1 MSELVISYYP
11 ADEPLITPILAR
23 LCELGVEAVAT
34 PIDRVTPAAFEQ
46 ARNGLILLC
55 WSPGLVGSGQ
65 TTDGVL
71 PSVAAGKVISCLI
84 APCQFP
90 AAIDTDPIDSLIGW
104 QGGADAAAWLA
115 LVSRIAVALQRP
127 GLIELSRAFA
137 TGIEQDRHA
146 FAKRYPDEPVAKDI
160 WRQRET
166 KYRQAFEHSLAFAR
180 ANFDRRVR
188 NDWRKIEDMLKV
200 YKTEFEIWLE
210 DERLGNSRAL
220 PQPHFLTA
228 DDFNEQDSAREAETK
243 AGALADQLARE
254 YSRRR
259 ELSDR
264 AARLELQ
271 LQQSEAEA
279 TLKLQM
285 ASRAMEAAYKHAQTA
300 EREHAAIVVERN
312 ILNHGQAA
320 LRSELERARNS
331 PRRRRIVASVV
342 IATAVIGG
350 GLARQLWSNMPTE
363 LVRADITASI
373 PEFTGTSSTAS
384 RKGITPGVTKE
395 TVGPFLNEAL
405 KVAPGAVVT
414 ALLRV
419 NRSDVFANVPD
430 EDLSALASRLMKIA
444 PRAALIEM
452 IRAEPQEVVDSTLQ
466 SFPDILIPTV
476 VRAMPEAVLQQLA
489 HDNEGALIKQVTTGF
504 PAAAAAELTRTNP
517 AALAAALVKSQ
528 PEALLSEMLQAEP
541 DAMVQRTVQLYP
553 NASAAQL
560 LKGDADQF
568 VSEITKLLPDKLL
581 TELLRVNQNRVIGA
595 IVRDFPSA
603 VAAEMLRSDP
613 NSLVSSALKL
623 DPSRL
628 IGDAARLAPETV
640 VAEALRSNLSSVT
653 LQAIK
658 MAPPSLI
665 VELVKARPAELAS
678 AMAKTYPGAVTAELL
693 KYSSETVMAEVL
705 KAKPSVLTAK
715 PAAEASTALR
725 ASTSGLISTD
735 QSTVTTEEIG
745 QVPLEAVRNI
755 VSRAAKLAVLS
766 TAAPA
771 APKNAEKEIIQDC
784 ELCPRLAAI
793 PAGTSFIGL
802 RGEEKLSSDIVDRSA
817 HGRVVTIAA
826 PFALSESKITVGQFK
841 AFMLERHK
849 LETSADT
856 CRSFGGRAQRN
867 AKLNYLSP
875 GFEQEDAHPVVC
887 VSWRDAVEYAQ
898 WLSEKTGKHYR
909 LPTEAEWEYSA
920 RATSHDEWRGADNP
934 SEGCRFG
941 NILDASA
948 FAKRA
953 VSDRS
958 QAASCSDQWVYTSP
972 PGAFAANGFGL
983 FDMYGN
989 AHEWVQDCWNDDLS
1003 SLPGDGSARNGETDS
1018 AQCTSE
1024 MRVRRGSA
1032 WTTPPAASGLA
1043 ARWKGTESHAFQDTG
1058 FRVLREGN

>member
-11 ADEPLITPILAR
+11 AEESLITPILTR
-23 LCELGVEAVAT
+23 LCELGIEVVAT
-34 PIDRVTPAAFEQ
+34 PIDRVTPAPFEQ
-46 ARNGLILLC
+46 LRNNGLILLC

-65 TTDGVL
+65 
-71 PSVAAGKVISCLI
+71 AADSIGAAMATGKVISCLI
-84 APCQFP
+84 APCQLP
-90 AAIDTDPIDSLIGW
+90 AAIDTDPSDSLIGW
-104 QGGADAAAWLA
+104 QGGADAAAWLS

-137 TGIEQDRHA
+137 TGVEQDRHA
-146 FAKRYPDEPVAKDI
+146 FAKRYPDEPVAKEI

-166 KYRQAFEHSLAFAR
+166 KHRQAFEHSLAFAR

-228 DDFNEQDSAREAETK
+228 EDFNEQDSTGEAEAK

-320 LRSELERARNS
+320 LRSELERARSS
-331 PRRRRIVASVV
+331 PRRRRMVATVV
-342 IATAVIGG
+342 IAITVVSS
-350 GLARQLWSNMPTE
+350 GLASRLWSSMPTA
-363 LVRADITASI
+363 LVRADMTASI
-373 PEFTGTSSTAS
+373 PESTATS
-384 RKGITPGVTKE
+384 PTVRKGIYPGLTKE

-405 KVAPGAVVT
+405 RIAPGAVVT
-414 ALLRV
+414 ALLRS
-419 NRSDVFANVPD
+419 NRSDVFADIGDDDV
-430 EDLSALASRLMKIA
+430 SAFASRLMKLA
-444 PRAALIEM
+444 PRTALLEL
-452 IRAEPQEVVDSTLQ
+452 IRAQPQQVVDSALQ
-466 SFPDILIPTV
+466 FFPDVLIPTV
-476 VRAMPEAVLQQLA
+476 VRAVPEAVLQQLA
-489 HDNEGALIKQVTTGF
+489 RENESMLIKQVTSGF
-504 PAAAAAELTRTNP
+504 PAAAAAELTRSNP
-517 AALAAALVKSQ
+517 GAVVAALVKSQ
-528 PEALLSEMLQAEP
+528 PEALLSEMFRAEP
-541 DAMVQRTVQLYP
+541 DAVVERSVQLYP
-553 NASAAQL
+553 NATAGQL
-560 LKGDADQF
+560 LKVNAEQF
-568 VSEITKLLPDKLL
+568 VAEITKLLPDKVLS
-581 TELLRVNQNRVIGA
+581 ELLRANQNQVIGA
-595 IVRDFPSA
+595 IVRDFPVA
-603 VAAEMLRSDP
+603 VASEMRRSDP

-658 MAPPSLI
+658 MAPASLI
-665 VELVKARPAELAS
+665 VEIVKARPAELAS
-678 AMAKTYPGAVTAELL
+678 AVAKTYPGAVMAELL
-693 KYSSETVMAEVL
+693 KYSPETVTTEL
-705 KAKPSVLTAK
+705 RKAKPSVLTAR
-715 PAAEASTALR
+715 AAADASTALR
-725 ASTSGLISTD
+725 ASAAGLVSTD
-735 QSTVTTEEIG
+735 QSTVTNEEIG
-745 QVPLEAVRNI
+745 QVPLEAVRDI
-755 VSRAAKLAVLS
+755 VNPPAKLAVLS
-766 TAAPA
+766 TAPTAS
-771 APKNAEKEIIQDC
+771 KNADKKIIQDC
-784 ELCPRLAAI
+784 DLCPKLIAI

-802 RGEEKLSSDIVDRSA
+802 RGEEKLTSDIIDRSA
-817 HGRVVTIAA
+817 HGRMVNIPTT
-826 PFALSESKITVGQFK
+826 FALSESKITVGLFK

-849 LETSADT
+849 LDTSAET

-867 AKLNYLSP
+867 AKPNYLSP
-875 GFEQEDAHPVVC
+875 GFEQEDTHPVVC
-887 VSWRDAVEYAQ
+887 VSWKDAVEYAQ

-920 RATSHDEWRGADNP
+920 RATGHDEWRAAENP
-934 SEGCRFG
+934 SESCRFG

-948 FAKRA
+948 SAKRA

-983 FDMYGN
+983 FDVYGN

-1003 SLPGDGSARNGETDS
+1003 SLPADGSARSGENDS